1 MLCKE
6 FERKTV
12 ISLLKAIDPTTL
24 DEPEYK
30 EMSLG
35 LKEKILT
42 ANDTNFVWVD
52 CQGRNPADREAFRWR
67 YKIY

>member
-1 MLCKE
+1 MLCKVFDRE
-6 FERKTV
+6 TV

-35 LKEKILT
+35 LKEKIRQ

-52 CQGRNPADREAFRWR
+52 CQGCNPADREEFR
-67 YKIY
+67 